1 MEKAWRPEWP
11 PDRRFLQTW
20 SLSTGKNETGI
31 PGTLNRFFRP
41 GCRSTPSASLSIPRT
56 SRTGH
61 RKLFLSVSKKWQN
74 RFPIFIRKAVFWLF
88 WGLDIHRWGD
98 FEKPALKSPETRM
111 NTKKNR
117 GDNNFVTHALRSVD
131 KKIPYHK
138 REWTDKIKGWTR
150 NADCVQAQP
159 GGRE

>member
-1 MEKAWRPEWP
+1 MFLLHFNYRTCVLACEAVMFSCFSKTP
-11 PDRRFLQTW
+11 PSPVKPQDISDGPSKII
-20 SLSTGKNETGI
+20 SL
-31 PGTLNRFFRP
+31 P
-41 GCRSTPSASLSIPRT
+41 
-56 SRTGH
+56 
-61 RKLFLSVSKKWQN
+61 VSKKWEN
-74 RFPIFIRKAVFWLF
+74 RFPILLGKRFFAFFALF
-88 WGLDIHRWGD
+88 GVGHPRWGD

-138 REWTDKIKGWTR
+138 CEWTDKIKGWTR